1 MFILRM
7 SLLVLVCL
15 GLSGAAFAEELKPDS
30 NDWKNVLNTVIKKA
44 EKAALADA
52 DAWLK
57 LLDEGKFAE
66 SYDAASGFLKGK
78 VTNDKWKTDIA
89 EAIKPYGKIEA
100 RKNVGCMFSTRLPGL
115 PDGDYV
121 LMQFEST
128 CSSGKTVLETVTMLL
143 ADGKWKAAGYYIAPA
158 GLMGMSEKAPLP
170 VKSKTPAK

>member
-66 SYDAASGFLKGK
+66 SYAAASGFLKGK

-89 EAIKPYGKIEA
+89 EAIKPYGRTES
-100 RKNVGCMFSTRLPGL
+100 RKNLGCMFSTRLPGM

-121 LMQFEST
+121 MLHFE
-128 CSSGKTVLETVTMLL
+128 CVHSSGKAAVENVTMLL
-143 ADGKWKAAGYYIAPA
+143 EDGKWKAAGYYIAPA
-158 GLMGMSEKAPLP
+158 GFMGMPEKAPSP
-170 VKSKTPAK
+170 VRSKTPAK